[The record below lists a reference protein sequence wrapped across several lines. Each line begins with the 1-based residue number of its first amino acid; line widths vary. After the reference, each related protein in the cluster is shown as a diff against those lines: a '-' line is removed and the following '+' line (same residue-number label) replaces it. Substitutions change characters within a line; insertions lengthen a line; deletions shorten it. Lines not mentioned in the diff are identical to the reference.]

1 MLQDVLLP
9 GQTHKNTV
17 NYSVSAFETRWKPS
31 RTTNKVKPKNGQIG
45 GVFVFFEHSRSKKLR
60 KDRVFLTPR
69 KPKTTVFAVF
79 FAPGTKNHGIYSVL
93 WPEPSKN
100 SGIYAVF
107 SMLQD
112 VLLPGQTHKNTV
124 NYSVLAFETRWKPSK
139 TTNKC
144 PKWSISFGPKK
155 PGKRQVGFWAL
166 PPQAPASPFKNGP
179 ISGLPPTPP
188 RLASLRF
195 AYTYTQAQAFG
206 WLSWYSPFLYPT
218 NIHLYP
224 HVFSYHST
232 PRVRGLEGNNHRCHR
247 LLHLGGE
254 TWLRQEQHAS
264 ALQGD
269 PVDVSVWKVHLCA
282 SRKRWECRTL

>member
-31 RTTNKVKPKNGQIG
+31 KTTNKVKPKNGQIG

-60 KDRVFLTPR
+60 KNRVFLTPR

-124 NYSVLAFETRWKPSK
+124 NYSVSAFETRWKPSK

-179 ISGLPPTPP
+179 ISGLPPPTPP

-206 WLSWYSPFLYPT
+206 WLSWY
-218 NIHLYP
+218 NIY
-224 HVFSYHST
+224 
-232 PRVRGLEGNNHRCHR
+232 NII
-247 LLHLGGE
+247 
-254 TWLRQEQHAS
+254 
-264 ALQGD
+264 
-269 PVDVSVWKVHLCA
+269 
-282 SRKRWECRTL
+282 

>member
-60 KDRVFLTPR
+60 R
-69 KPKTTVFAVF
+69 KQTVFFWRLAGPKPRYLRCF

-124 NYSVLAFETRWKPSK
+124 NYSVSAFETRWKPSK

-206 WLSWYSPFLYPT
+206 WLSWYIYIYTYVYIQLHVHI
-218 NIHLYP
+218 NITMFQVWNILG
-224 HVFSYHST
+224 VFPS
-232 PRVRGLEGNNHRCHR
+232 
-247 LLHLGGE
+247 
-254 TWLRQEQHAS
+254 W
-264 ALQGD
+264 
-269 PVDVSVWKVHLCA
+269 
-282 SRKRWECRTL
+282 SR

>member
-1 MLQDVLLP
+1 MFFDASQAQNHGSCGVFFAPGTKKHGVYNVLWPAPSKNSGIYAVFSMLQDVLLP

-31 RTTNKVKPKNGQIG
+31 RTTNKVKPKNGQIVG
-45 GVFVFFEHSRSKKLR
+45 GFVFFEHSRSKKLR
-60 KDRVFLTPR
+60 KNRVFLTPR

-179 ISGLPPTPP
+179 ISGLPP
-188 RLASLRF
+188 
-195 AYTYTQAQAFG
+195 
-206 WLSWYSPFLYPT
+206 
-218 NIHLYP
+218 P
-224 HVFSYHST
+224 H
-232 PRVRGLEGNNHRCHR
+232 PL
-247 LLHLGGE
+247 
-254 TWLRQEQHAS
+254 
-264 ALQGD
+264 D
-269 PVDVSVWKVHLCA
+269 
-282 SRKRWECRTL
+282 

>member
-60 KDRVFLTPR
+60 KNRVFFDASQAQNHGICG
-69 KPKTTVFAVF
+69 VFS
-79 FAPGTKNHGIYSVL
+79 KNHGIYSAL
-93 WPEPSKN
+93 WPERSKN

-112 VLLPGQTHKNTV
+112 VLLPRQTHKNTV

-155 PGKRQVGFWAL
+155 QKQWYLRSFQHVARRTFARPNAQKHRKLQCFGIWNPMKTVKNHQQGKAEKWSNRWCFRVFWTFSE
-166 PPQAPASPFKNGP
+166 QK
-179 ISGLPPTPP
+179 TP
-188 RLASLRF
+188 
-195 AYTYTQAQAFG
+195 
-206 WLSWYSPFLYPT
+206 
-218 NIHLYP
+218 
-224 HVFSYHST
+224 
-232 PRVRGLEGNNHRCHR
+232 
-247 LLHLGGE
+247 
-254 TWLRQEQHAS
+254 
-264 ALQGD
+264 
-269 PVDVSVWKVHLCA
+269 
-282 SRKRWECRTL
+282 

>member
-31 RTTNKVKPKNGQIG
+31 RTTNKAKPKNGQIG

-60 KDRVFLTPR
+60 KNRVFLTPR

-124 NYSVLAFETRWKPSK
+124 NYSVSAFETRWKPSK

-166 PPQAPASPFKNGP
+166 PPQAPASPFKSGP
-179 ISGLPPTPP
+179 ISGLPPHTP
-188 RLASLRF
+188 
-195 AYTYTQAQAFG
+195 
-206 WLSWYSPFLYPT
+206 
-218 NIHLYP
+218 
-224 HVFSYHST
+224 
-232 PRVRGLEGNNHRCHR
+232 
-247 LLHLGGE
+247 
-254 TWLRQEQHAS
+254 
-264 ALQGD
+264 
-269 PVDVSVWKVHLCA
+269 
-282 SRKRWECRTL
+282 

>member
-60 KDRVFLTPR
+60 KNRVFLTPC

-124 NYSVLAFETRWKPSK
+124 NYSVSAFWNPMKTVENHQQVSKMEHLVRAQKTRQTAGRFLSSPPPGSGLTFQKR
-139 TTNKC
+139 TD
-144 PKWSISFGPKK
+144 FGP
-155 PGKRQVGFWAL
+155 
-166 PPQAPASPFKNGP
+166 PP
-179 ISGLPPTPP
+179 
-188 RLASLRF
+188 
-195 AYTYTQAQAFG
+195 
-206 WLSWYSPFLYPT
+206 
-218 NIHLYP
+218 P
-224 HVFSYHST
+224 H
-232 PRVRGLEGNNHRCHR
+232 PL
-247 LLHLGGE
+247 
-254 TWLRQEQHAS
+254 
-264 ALQGD
+264 D
-269 PVDVSVWKVHLCA
+269 
-282 SRKRWECRTL
+282 

>member
-1 MLQDVLLP
+1 M
-9 GQTHKNTV
+9 
-17 NYSVSAFETRWKPS
+17 
-31 RTTNKVKPKNGQIG
+31 
-45 GVFVFFEHSRSKKLR
+45 
-60 KDRVFLTPR
+60 
-69 KPKTTVFAVF
+69 F

-124 NYSVLAFETRWKPSK
+124 NYSVSAFETRWKPSK

-166 PPQAPASPFKNGP
+166 PPQAPALPFKNGP
-179 ISGLPPTPP
+179 ISGLPPPTPP

-206 WLSWYSPFLYPT
+206 WLSWLTTLALPSRGRFLLSRQCRAPWSLFLACAGEGSMVEQVIYRT
-218 NIHLYP
+218 GVTSKCHTVSCHLE
-224 HVFSYHST
+224 V
-232 PRVRGLEGNNHRCHR
+232 L
-247 LLHLGGE
+247 
-254 TWLRQEQHAS
+254 
-264 ALQGD
+264 
-269 PVDVSVWKVHLCA
+269 
-282 SRKRWECRTL
+282 

>member
-60 KDRVFLTPR
+60 KNRVFLTPR

-124 NYSVLAFETRWKPSK
+124 NYSVSAFETRWKPSR

-166 PPQAPASPFKNGP
+166 PPPG
-179 ISGLPPTPP
+179 SGLTFQKRTDFGPPPP
-188 RLASLRF
+188 HPL
-195 AYTYTQAQAFG
+195 
-206 WLSWYSPFLYPT
+206 
-218 NIHLYP
+218 
-224 HVFSYHST
+224 
-232 PRVRGLEGNNHRCHR
+232 
-247 LLHLGGE
+247 
-254 TWLRQEQHAS
+254 
-264 ALQGD
+264 D
-269 PVDVSVWKVHLCA
+269 
-282 SRKRWECRTL
+282 

>member
-1 MLQDVLLP
+1 MFFWRLASPKPRYLRCFLLL
-9 GQTHKNTV
+9 
-17 NYSVSAFETRWKPS
+17 E
-31 RTTNKVKPKNGQIG
+31 
-45 GVFVFFEHSRSKKLR
+45 
-60 KDRVFLTPR
+60 
-69 KPKTTVFAVF
+69 PKTTVFTVF
-79 FAPGTKNHGIYSVL
+79 YGQNLA
-93 WPEPSKN
+93 KN

-112 VLLPGQTHKNTV
+112 VLLPRQTHKNTV

-179 ISGLPPTPP
+179 ISGLPPPTPP

-206 WLSWYSPFLYPT
+206 WLSWLYNTSLKHTICGPAHHVYREYIHIMCFMFLT
-218 NIHLYP
+218 
-224 HVFSYHST
+224 
-232 PRVRGLEGNNHRCHR
+232 
-247 LLHLGGE
+247 
-254 TWLRQEQHAS
+254 
-264 ALQGD
+264 
-269 PVDVSVWKVHLCA
+269 
-282 SRKRWECRTL
+282 

>member
-1 MLQDVLLP
+1 MKTV
-9 GQTHKNTV
+9 KNHQQGKAEKLS
-17 NYSVSAFETRWKPS
+17 NRWCF
-31 RTTNKVKPKNGQIG
+31 RD
-45 GVFVFFEHSRSKKLR
+45 FEHSRSKKLR
-60 KDRVFLTPR
+60 KNRVFLTPR

-124 NYSVLAFETRWKPSK
+124 NYSVSAFETRWKPSK

-179 ISGLPPTPP
+179 ISGLPP
-188 RLASLRF
+188 
-195 AYTYTQAQAFG
+195 
-206 WLSWYSPFLYPT
+206 
-218 NIHLYP
+218 P
-224 HVFSYHST
+224 H
-232 PRVRGLEGNNHRCHR
+232 PL
-247 LLHLGGE
+247 
-254 TWLRQEQHAS
+254 
-264 ALQGD
+264 D
-269 PVDVSVWKVHLCA
+269 
-282 SRKRWECRTL
+282 